1 MTRAVISVPGLCAM
15 PATTDPMTKT
25 TRAIW
30 TSAFLLTRSASLPHR
45 GVDAVIASSEAVTTQ
60 V

>member
-1 MTRAVISVPGLCAM
+1 M
-15 PATTDPMTKT
+15 

-30 TSAFLLTRSASLPHR
+30 TSSFLEKRSESLPQS
-45 GVDAVIASSEAVTTQ
+45 GVVAVIASSEAVTTQ